1 MYLNT
6 HSVCTLWRIWVC
18 KPLKD
23 YFFVNLSILMVFLG
37 TSSCASGHKKT
48 FFQVLCFYLLVRT
61 QDVCYTNRLMR
72 TIQKSSLWWS
82 FLLLQRIYEDF
93 FVGTWKCPHNLNRPH
108 FAGVYTYE
116 CPHRCAKVHAHA
128 HTPLSIWHYP
138 FWSIKVAVGT
148 WRDCII
154 YFSNNFQNEWKFFVY
169 CSSETKDGIMLTTP
183 STHLRY

>member
-1 MYLNT
+1 MCICNT
-6 HSVCTLWRIWVC
+6 HSVCTLCRIWVC
-18 KPLKD
+18 KPLKY

-37 TSSCASGHKKT
+37 TSSCAPRYKKT
-48 FFQVLCFYLLVRT
+48 FFQVLYFYLLVRT
-61 QDVCYTNRLMR
+61 QNVCSMNRLMR

-128 HTPLSIWHYP
+128 RTHTYICRYIFKNVPISKQLYETYVCL
-138 FWSIKVAVGT
+138 FFSIK
-148 WRDCII
+148 
-154 YFSNNFQNEWKFFVY
+154 
-169 CSSETKDGIMLTTP
+169 
-183 STHLRY
+183 

>member
-37 TSSCASGHKKT
+37 TSSRTSRQKET
-48 FFQVLCFYLLVRT
+48 FFHVLCFYLLVRT

-108 FAGVYTYE
+108 FAVVYSYE
-116 CPHRCAKVHAHA
+116 CPHRCAKVHAHT
-128 HTPLSIWHYP
+128 HTHTKHTHTKNLTVIGPY
-138 FWSIKVAVGT
+138 
-148 WRDCII
+148 
-154 YFSNNFQNEWKFFVY
+154 YFALLCLMEVY
-169 CSSETKDGIMLTTP
+169 KIDIHSLKLKEF
-183 STHLRY
+183 